1 MASLAGAKSTD
12 QQDEGTTQADSA
24 TSPSVATSE
33 GGNAQSKITVTA
45 PSTTDKPKT
54 EDTRDVVK
62 RLESGGRILSLIKKA
77 ETKRVAKRKIIT
89 FLKKKGVSE
98 SKIIEAYSSYYKEE
112 GLYEITFNQR
122 PLGFSVIM
130 DTRGKNAIVSSIQD
144 ETNGQ
149 LGMKIASRVYEINGK
164 RVDDMKHKEI
174 LKLMAQQPTPFYVVF
189 KESRKKNSKVE
200 KRKQKIEKGLKFLA
214 EDDDEIDALAEDE
227 SDSESSGS
235 SGYDSDDFDAHVH
248 QHYQRKQ
255 KSGAMKKQKHATT
268 DTSLF
273 KPHELDQ
280 WNDNQLADEQAAM
293 LKQLSALMMDAV
305 SHADLKNHDPNYASD
320 AGGSTDLTGVD
331 GMTHKRAN
339 TLKAMVDMTASPE
352 NMSAVGH
359 KVRAS
364 MDRTRKE
371 SLSVGDLQSL
381 DIDTEY
387 DPEIFKYLSELVTG
401 GQERKPSHVPLT
413 PSTSRL
419 MKDLFVDAAGDEDI
433 SLNLPDF
440 GGGHNAANSSSG
452 GGFPNANFA
461 AMGGGGGGMHKQQYS
476 GSVSQSSVSHL
487 DGDNK
492 EDDEDVIES
501 LEQGATLLKYGK
513 YGKPKFKMF
522 HLSRDHKYLVWFSQ
536 KKSSE
541 ETRIRIKE
549 IRKIAIGSES
559 KVVEKTKKADVHET
573 SFTIFYGKANNEKH
587 WKSLTVTAK
596 NEKEAF
602 VWAQGL
608 KILSDASKQGKHI
621 RTLSKNVLPSKS
633 EPASP
638 DENDP
643 NDPLG
648 RRKHFAKTQS
658 VIISMDKLQSKSVM
672 NLFSKSSAATAT
684 SLLKQ
689 QAKHKQQLQKC
700 VDFVMTKANYRAIA
714 AAGQFDKV
722 KLKLE
727 DLDNRLRDTKTKLTT
742 NDASDLT
749 SDLSAVKA
757 ELYSCAADLDA
768 LKQKLTAIV
777 RRPQKL

>member
-1 MASLAGAKSTD
+1 VVEFHLNMATPANIATSQEEGVD
-12 QQDEGTTQADSA
+12 QPEPDSA
-24 TSPSVATSE
+24 TASTSE
-33 GGNAQSKITVTA
+33 GGNASSKITVTA
-45 PSTTDKPKT
+45 PSIDQPPK
-54 EDTRDVVK
+54 EDTRSVVK

-98 SKIIEAYSSYYKEE
+98 SKIIEAYSAYYKEE

-130 DTRGKNAIVSSIQD
+130 DTRGKNAIVSSVQD
-144 ETNGQ
+144 DTNGQ

-164 RVDDMKHKEI
+164 RVDDVKHKEI
-174 LKLMAQQPTPFYVVF
+174 LQLMAQQPTPFYVVF
-189 KESRKKNSKVE
+189 KESGKKNSKIDKHKE
-200 KRKQKIEKGLKFLA
+200 KIDKGLKWR
-214 EDDDEIDALAEDE
+214 EETDEIAEDE
-227 SDSESSGS
+227 ETDGAETGGAEAEVESSDS

-255 KSGAMKKQKHATT
+255 KSGAMKKKRERAGT
-268 DTSLF
+268 DSTSLLF
-273 KPHELDQ
+273 KPHEIDQ
-280 WNDNQLADEQAAM
+280 WDDNLVVDEQAAM
-293 LKQLSALMMDAV
+293 LKHMAALMMDAV
-305 SHADLKNHDPNYASD
+305 SHADLKKND
-320 AGGSTDLTGVD
+320 AGGSGPSNLD

-352 NMSAVGH
+352 QMSAVGH
-359 KVRAS
+359 RVRAS
-364 MDRTRKE
+364 MDRKA

-381 DIDTEY
+381 DVDAEY
-387 DPEIFKYLSELVTG
+387 DPEIFKYLSQLVMG
-401 GQERKPSHVPLT
+401 GQERKASHVPLT

-419 MKDLFVDAAGDEDI
+419 MKDLFAEDGQGDEDI
-433 SLNLPDF
+433 SLNLPDSF
-440 GGGHNAANSSSG
+440 HAVGNSSSG
-452 GGFPNANFA
+452 GGFPNANF
-461 AMGGGGGGMHKQQYS
+461 GGGGGGHGVQYS
-476 GSVSQSSVSHL
+476 GSMSEISHL
-487 DGDNK
+487 EDTKVD
-492 EDDEDVIES
+492 DDEDVIES
-501 LEQGATLLKYGK
+501 LEQGTTLLKYGK

-522 HLSRDHKYLVWFSQ
+522 HLSKDHKYLVWYSQ
-536 KKSSE
+536 KKNSE

-549 IRKIAIGSES
+549 IRKIAIGSDS

-608 KILSDASKQGKHI
+608 KILSDASKQGRHI
-621 RTLSKNVLPSKS
+621 RTLSKNVLSNQNEKEDQS
-633 EPASP
+633 VDSS
-638 DENDP
+638 
-643 NDPLG
+643 DPLG

-689 QAKHKQQLQKC
+689 QSKHKQQLQKC

-727 DLDNRLRDTKTKLTT
+727 DLDNRLRETKTKLTT
-742 NDASDLT
+742 NDMADLD

>member
-1 MASLAGAKSTD
+1 MIMAAVGQAAEGADQPATTNPPAATEST
-12 QQDEGTTQADSA
+12 A
-24 TSPSVATSE
+24 PS
-33 GGNAQSKITVTA
+33 ITVTA
-45 PSTTDKPKT
+45 PSTAKT
-54 EDTRDVVK
+54 PSGGTQDSRDVVK

-98 SKIIEAYSSYYKEE
+98 SKIIEAYSQYYKEE

-130 DTRGKNAIVSSIQD
+130 DTRGKNAIVSSVQD
-144 ETNGQ
+144 ETNGK

-189 KESRKKNSKVE
+189 KESRKKNSKLK
-200 KRKQKIEKGLKFLA
+200 KRQQRIEKGLQWRA
-214 EDDDEIDALAEDE
+214 EDDDDIDELAG
-227 SDSESSGS
+227 DSESSGSDS
-235 SGYDSDDFDAHVH
+235 SGYDSDDFDAHVD
-248 QHYQRKQ
+248 QHYRRKQ
-255 KSGAMKKQKHATT
+255 KSGALAKKKKRKKGHNAGS
-268 DTSLF
+268 SLF
-273 KPHELDQ
+273 KPHEMDE
-280 WNDNQLADEQAAM
+280 WDDNQLVDEQAAM

-305 SHADLKNHDPNYASD
+305 SHADLKNHSGDAD
-320 AGGSTDLTGVD
+320 AGGAAVELKGVD

-339 TLKAMVDMTASPE
+339 TLKAMVDMTASPD
-352 NMSAVGH
+352 SAVGH
-359 KVRAS
+359 QV
-364 MDRTRKE
+364 KE
-371 SLSVGDLQSL
+371 SMRKVSVGDLAQSL
-381 DIDTEY
+381 DIESEY

-419 MKDLFVDAAGDEDI
+419 MRDLFVDAAGDEDI
-433 SLNLPDF
+433 SLNLPDSF
-440 GGGHNAANSSSG
+440 GAHAANSSSG
-452 GGFPNANFA
+452 SHGFPNANFA
-461 AMGGGGGGMHKQQYS
+461 AMGGGHKPQYS
-476 GSVSQSSVSHL
+476 GSMSQASSVSDL
-487 DGDNK
+487 K
-492 EDDEDVIES
+492 EKDDDKDDEDVIES

-522 HLSRDHKYLVWFSQ
+522 HLTPDHKYLVWFSQ

-559 KVVEKTKKADVHET
+559 KVVEKTKKKDVQET

-596 NEKEAF
+596 NPKEAF

-621 RTLSKNVLPSKS
+621 RTLSKNVLPAN
-633 EPASP
+633 ASATAS
-638 DENDP
+638 DP
-643 NDPLG
+643 SDPLG
-648 RRKHFAKTQS
+648 RRKHFAKTES
-658 VIISMDKLQSKSVM
+658 VIISMDQLQSKSVM

-689 QAKHKQQLQKC
+689 HAKHKQQLQKC

-742 NDASDLT
+742 NDDLA